1 MPDRRGAWRQ
11 PLPARR
17 PGCVPVPDPA
27 LRGEA
32 DGTDRDEHDV
42 EQQLQ
47 LGLCWPTGSRPTGNR
62 TFACQGGS
70 QSGLQAAVLTS
81 NNTAFAYRHHA
92 VPEGLARRTI

>member
-1 MPDRRGAWRQ
+1 MPDRRAAWRQ

-32 DGTDRDEHDV
+32 GGIDRDEHDV

-47 LGLCWPTGSRPTGNR
+47 RGSR
-62 TFACQGGS
+62 A
-70 QSGLQAAVLTS
+70 
-81 NNTAFAYRHHA
+81 
-92 VPEGLARRTI
+92 

>member
-47 LGLCWPTGSRPTGNR
+47 LGLGDTGAHYPASRGVIETPAAQATVH
-62 TFACQGGS
+62 AQGG
-70 QSGLQAAVLTS
+70 
-81 NNTAFAYRHHA
+81 HA
-92 VPEGLARRTI
+92 RGA